1 MKIEIVFFSLLLA
14 GSFVIRL
21 VARRGSERGDA
32 VVYVAGG
39 SVCVSFGGLSE
50 FDWVFGLDRWEIEGG
65 VCIVG
70 V

>member
-1 MKIEIVFFSLLLA
+1 M
-14 GSFVIRL
+14 GQN
-21 VARRGSERGDA
+21 A

-50 FDWVFGLDRWEIEGG
+50 FNWVFGLDRWEIEGG
-65 VCIVG
+65 VCVVG